1 MIFRIK
7 KYKDLVDYFVILA
20 NLGESLKDSCANG
33 RIYAQ
38 IKGESALE
46 SRANL
51 RANLTRFAYKI
62 RPKILI
68 DSLSSF

>member
-7 KYKDLVDYFVILA
+7 KYKDWVDYFVILV
-20 NLGESLKDSCANG
+20 NLGESLKDSCVNG

-46 SRANL
+46 SN
-51 RANLTRFAYKI
+51 ANLTRFAYTI

-68 DSLSSF
+68 DSLSAF

>member
-7 KYKDLVDYFVILA
+7 KYKDWVDYFVILV

-46 SRANL
+46 SMPNL
-51 RANLTRFAYKI
+51 MQTRGESNANLTRFALK
-62 RPKILI
+62 
-68 DSLSSF
+68 S